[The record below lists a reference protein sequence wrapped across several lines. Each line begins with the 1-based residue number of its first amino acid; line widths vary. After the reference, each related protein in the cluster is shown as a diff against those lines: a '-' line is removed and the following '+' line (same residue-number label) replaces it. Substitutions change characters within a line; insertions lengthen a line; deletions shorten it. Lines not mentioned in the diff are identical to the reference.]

1 MFEYLFFV
9 KHRSCVALLLLLF
22 LLLFLFHGVRWHFGV
37 VEKAKRK
44 LLTVPGTVFFYVD
57 FLS

>member
-9 KHRSCVALLLLLF
+9 KHRSCVALML

-37 VEKAKRK
+37 VERTKRK